1 MIFNCKIWYRYCEY
15 VYKQYNMKY
24 KLLFLA
30 LFTNIIYSQTTHQY
44 NWGMNSTNQQI
55 MIDVGDTVVWTWGS
69 GTHNLVSTGGVET
82 FDSGYFTGP
91 GPTFSHTFNNPGV
104 TTYICDPHPNSM
116 YGIVTVTG
124 TASMEDL
131 NSIDLIL
138 FPNPASETI
147 ILNMNNVVSESVKVE
162 IYDVLGKLSKKQM
175 GLLNNNKISID
186 ISDLSRGIY
195 IAKVYSENTIS
206 VKRFIKE

>member
-1 MIFNCKIWYRYCEY
+1 
-15 VYKQYNMKY
+15 MKY

-44 NWGMNSTNQQI
+44 DWGFSSTNQQI
-55 MIDVGDTVVWTWGS
+55 MIDVGDTVVWTWG
-69 GTHNLVSTGGVET
+69 GGQHNLRSTGGVET
-82 FDSGYFTGP
+82 FDSGMLNGP
-91 GPTFSHTFNNPGV
+91 GPTFSYTFNNPGV

-116 YGIVTVTG
+116 YGTVTVTG
-124 TASMEDL
+124 TASLEDL

-147 ILNMNNVVSESVKVE
+147 ILTMNNVISESVKVE
-162 IYDVLGKLSKKQM
+162 IYDVLGKLSKKQT
-175 GLLNNNKISID
+175 GLLNNNKISVD